1 MIIEA
6 KEVKFA
12 YVSEEGLY
20 NFALNGVDIAVR
32 EGEFVV
38 ILGHNGSGK
47 STFAKLINALNRP
60 TEGEMTVAGIDVKDE
75 DNAIA
80 VRRNV
85 GMVFQ
90 NPDNQLVATVV
101 DEDVAFGPEN
111 LGVPPPEIVERV
123 DRALAQVKMEKYRK
137 RAAHAFRRT
146 KAAHCNCRRTG
157 YGAENHGFDESTA
170 MLDPIGRKEVM
181 DIIRTLHREKGMTI
195 ILITHFMEEAV
206 DADKAIVM
214 NGGFVLAEGRP
225 EEILA
230 DKELLKEASLLPPP
244 AIEMGEELKKRGVRG
259 GGNAHD
265 DRRVGGHHMPIE
277 IENLKY
283 TYMPGTPF
291 ESVALHDVSLT
302 IEDGE
307 FVGIIGHTAVESR
320 H

>member
-111 LGVPPPEIVERV
+111 LGMPQPEIVERV

-137 RAAHAFRRT
+137 RAPHMLSGGQKQRIAIA
-146 KAAHCNCRRTG
+146 
-157 YGAENHGFDESTA
+157 GALAMEPKIMVFDESTA

-244 AIEMGEELKKRGVRG
+244 AIEMGEELKKRGVR
-259 GGNAHD
+259 
-265 DRRVGGHHMPIE
+265 VE
-277 IENLKY
+277 
-283 TYMPGTPF
+283 GTPM
-291 ESVALHDVSLT
+291 T
-302 IEDGE
+302 IEGLVDT
-307 FVGIIGHTAVESR
+307 ICR
-320 H
+320 

>member
-111 LGVPPPEIVERV
+111 LGVPQPEIVERV

-137 RAAHAFRRT
+137 RAPHMRSGGQKQRIAIA
-146 KAAHCNCRRTG
+146 
-157 YGAENHGFDESTA
+157 GALAMEPKIMVFDESTA

-181 DIIRTLHREKGMTI
+181 DIIRTLHKEKGMTI

-244 AIEMGEELKKRGVRG
+244 AIEMGEELKKRGVR
-259 GGNAHD
+259 
-265 DRRVGGHHMPIE
+265 VE
-277 IENLKY
+277 
-283 TYMPGTPF
+283 GTPM
-291 ESVALHDVSLT
+291 T
-302 IEDGE
+302 IEGLVDT
-307 FVGIIGHTAVESR
+307 ICR
-320 H
+320 